1 MTKRVLSLL
10 DQPEDRQPGVELTL
24 PVPDGWPAPPDPAA
38 YHGLAGEIVGA
49 IAPNTE
55 ADPVAILS

>member
-1 MTKRVLSLL
+1 MTERVLSLL
-10 DQPEDRQPGVELTL
+10 DQPDDRQRSVELTL